1 MTRLVNKT
9 PLVIVTGFDRG
20 ATIRSAEALAVPG
33 TAVVHHDL
41 SLVGVGTIVRTV
53 STTDFN
59 GHTDSRTT
67 QSALDHGCL
76 SCAMREDVLPLLRA
90 LHRRGNVDRIVL
102 ALDPALE
109 PEPLSWAISNVVV
122 ADVPGQVDGPAGLDV
137 QIDAVIGCIHEGT
150 WLEDATG
157 DRILAEDDRGSTEDE
172 RTVAQ
177 LAVGHVD
184 FADALVVHRD
194 ETGGGARPSDG
205 QAADGWSAAKLFA
218 VLKRLNPTA
227 PIIMELPQRQLGP
240 TIMRNLIASIPD
252 GARRGEITGPHDPLL
267 RGQPPLTPDCGVNVV
282 EFESDRPFH
291 PERLHDAIDVLLDG
305 VVAARGRLWLATQPD
320 EALWLESAG
329 GGLRIATGGT
339 WLAAMTDDQVA
350 ASDPERL
357 AMASLRWHPLYG
369 DRSSSIVAVSVEA
382 DPNRIRR
389 TLQAAVLTD
398 EELAAGQSGWHGLS
412 DPFGVTH
419 ADPCDDMLDERALLE
434 GTEPPSEWFLEV
446 QDLAGP
452 KPDNPGKNPEREDK
466 S

>member
-137 QIDAVIGCIHEGT
+137 QIEAVIGCIHEGT

-157 DRILAEDDRGSTEDE
+157 DRVLAEDDRGSPEDE

-184 FADALVVHRD
+184 FADALVVHR
-194 ETGGGARPSDG
+194 EEAGGGARPSDG
-205 QAADGWSAAKLFA
+205 QAADGWSSAKLFA

-240 TIMRNLIASIPD
+240 EIMRNLIASIPD

-357 AMASLRWHPLYG
+357 AMASLRWHPMYG

-452 KPDNPGKNPEREDK
+452 KPDNPGQNPEREDK

>member
-1 MTRLVNKT
+1 MSRLVNKT
-9 PLVIVTGFDRG
+9 PLVIVTGFDRE

-41 SLVGVGTIVRTV
+41 TLVGAGTIVRTV
-53 STTDFN
+53 STTDFD
-59 GHTDSRTT
+59 GEKDSRTT
-67 QSALDHGCL
+67 QSALEHGCL

-109 PEPLSWAISNVVV
+109 PEPMAWAITNVVV
-122 ADVPGQVDGPAGLDV
+122 SDVPGQIDGPAGLDV
-137 QIDAVIGCIHEGT
+137 QIEAVIGCIDEAT

-157 DRILAEDDRGSTEDE
+157 DRILAEDPRGTEGVARPVVEDDE

-177 LAVGHVD
+177 LAVGHVE
-184 FADALVVHRD
+184 FADALVVH
-194 ETGGGARPSDG
+194 G
-205 QAADGWSAAKLFA
+205 QAVDGWSGAQLFA

-227 PIIMELPQRQLGP
+227 PIIMELPQRKLGP
-240 TIMRNLIASIPD
+240 TIMRNLIASIPA

-267 RGQPPLTPDCGVNVV
+267 RGQPPLTPDCGVHVV
-282 EFESDRPFH
+282 EFEADRPFH
-291 PERLHDAIDVLLDG
+291 PERLHEAIDILLEG

-339 WLAAMTDDQVA
+339 WIASMTDDQVDQV
-350 ASDPERL
+350 DPERM

-369 DRSSSIVAVSVEA
+369 DRSSSIVAVAHRTEPA
-382 DPNRIRR
+382 RIERA
-389 TLQAAVLTD
+389 LQGALLTD
-398 EELAAGQSGWHGLS
+398 DELSAGQAGWDGLD

-419 ADPCDDMLDERALLE
+419 ADPCDDMLDERSLLE
-434 GTEPPSEWFLEV
+434 GTEPPPEWFLEV

-452 KPDNPGKNPEREDK
+452 KPDNPGQNPDREDK

>member
-1 MTRLVNKT
+1 VTRLVNKT

-137 QIDAVIGCIHEGT
+137 QIEAVIGCIHEGT

-157 DRILAEDDRGSTEDE
+157 DRVLAEDDRGSPEDE

-194 ETGGGARPSDG
+194 EAGGGARPSDG
-205 QAADGWSAAKLFA
+205 QVADGWSSAKLFA

-240 TIMRNLIASIPD
+240 EIMRNLIASIPD

-282 EFESDRPFH
+282 EFESDRPFY

-369 DRSSSIVAVSVEA
+369 DRSSSIVAVSVDA

-452 KPDNPGKNPEREDK
+452 KPDNPGQNPEREDK

>member
-9 PLVIVTGFDRG
+9 PLVIVAGFDRG

-59 GHTDSRTT
+59 GQADSRTT

-109 PEPLSWAISNVVV
+109 PEPLSWAITNVVV

-137 QIDAVIGCIHEGT
+137 QIEAVIGCIHEGT

-157 DRILAEDDRGSTEDE
+157 DRILAEDDRGSAEDE

-184 FADALVVHRD
+184 FADALVVH
-194 ETGGGARPSDG
+194 G
-205 QAADGWSAAKLFA
+205 QAADGWSGAKLFA

-227 PIIMELPQRQLGP
+227 PIIMELPQRKLGP

-252 GARRGEITGPHDPLL
+252 GARRGVITGPHDPLL
-267 RGQPPLTPDCGVNVV
+267 RGQPPLTPDCGVQVV
-282 EFESDRPFH
+282 EFETDRPFH

-339 WLAAMTDDQVA
+339 WLSAMTDDQVA
-350 ASDPERL
+350 QANPERL

-369 DRSSSIVAVSVEA
+369 DRSSSIVAVSVDA
-382 DPNRIRR
+382 DPGHIRR
-389 TLQAAVLTD
+389 TLAAAVLTD
-398 EELAAGQSGWHGLS
+398 DELAAGQAGWHGLS

-434 GTEPPSEWFLEV
+434 GTEPPAEWFVEV

-452 KPDNPGKNPEREDK
+452 KPDNPGQNPEREDK

>member
-1 MTRLVNKT
+1 MTSLVNKT
-9 PLVIVTGFDRG
+9 PLVIVAGFDRE
-20 ATIRSAEALAVPG
+20 ATIGSAEALAVPG

-41 SLVGVGTIVRTV
+41 TMVSAGTIVRTV
-53 STTDFN
+53 STTGFDGERN
-59 GHTDSRTT
+59 TRTT

-109 PEPLSWAISNVVV
+109 PEPLAWAIANVVV
-122 ADVPGQVDGPAGLDV
+122 SNVPGQVDGPAGLDV
-137 QIDAVIGCIHEGT
+137 QIEAVLGCIDEGS
-150 WLEDATG
+150 WLDDATG
-157 DRILAEDDRGSTEDE
+157 DRILADGRGDSDDE

-184 FADALVVHRD
+184 FADALVVH
-194 ETGGGARPSDG
+194 G
-205 QAADGWSAAKLFA
+205 QAADGWAGAQLFA
-218 VLKRLNPTA
+218 VLKRLNPAA
-227 PIIMELPQRQLGP
+227 PIIMELPQRKLGP
-240 TIMRNLIASIPD
+240 TIMRNLIAAIPA

-282 EFESDRPFH
+282 EFEADRPFH
-291 PERLHDAIDVLLDG
+291 PERLHEAIDILLEG
-305 VVAARGRLWLATQPD
+305 VVAARGRLWLATEPD

-329 GGLRIATGGT
+329 GGLRIATGGA
-339 WLAAMTDDQVA
+339 WLASMTEDQVA
-350 ASDPERL
+350 QVDPERM

-369 DRSSSIVAVSVEA
+369 DRSSSIVAVSHRREPA
-382 DPNRIRR
+382 RIQMA
-389 TLQAAVLTD
+389 LQAALLTD
-398 EELAAGQSGWHGLS
+398 DELSAGQLGWYALD

-434 GTEPPSEWFLEV
+434 GTDPPADWFIEV

-452 KPDNPGKNPEREDK
+452 QPGNPGQDPDREDK